1 MKYRTTY
8 FQYKRFCQLL
18 RTYINQ
24 SRFFIRKLKELISKA
39 DIAPTKYCVIPD
51 KRIVYLINPKCA
63 CSSIKRAINELDES
77 IHCPNIHV
85 LPKVVQSYQNQ
96 LNSDE
101 KNYFTFTFIRNP
113 FERIVS
119 FYINKF
125 ERDVQNQGRLFELRD
140 YLGGVFNPHG
150 TFAEMMQVLY
160 GIPPHLCNRHFKPQS
175 YLIDSADCSLD
186 FIGRLENADT
196 DWQTIAE
203 RFDLPPLS
211 MVNQSPSYD
220 YRDYYDLPTLELVN
234 AYYQEDIQ
242 RFGYAESYEEI
253 KAYLMAKQQGKLE

>member
-8 FQYKRFCQLL
+8 FRYRQL
-18 RTYINQ
+18 RQIIYNYAKENAK
-24 SRFFIRKLKELISKA
+24 FILGLWRWVSKKDLSPLKYSVIS
-39 DIAPTKYCVIPD
+39 D
-51 KRIVYLINPKCA
+51 KQLVYLINPKCA
-63 CSSIKRAINELDES
+63 CSSIKRAINELDET
-77 IHCPNIHV
+77 IHYPNAHV

-96 LNSDE
+96 LSSDE

-113 FERIVS
+113 FERIAS
-119 FYINKF
+119 FYVNKF

-140 YLGGVFNPHG
+140 YLGGVFNPYG

-160 GIPPHLCNRHFKPQS
+160 GIPPHLCNGHFKPQS

-203 RFDLPPLS
+203 RFDLPPLP
-211 MVNQSPSYD
+211 MANKSPSYD

-242 RFGYAESYEEI
+242 RFGYADSYEEI
-253 KAYLMAKQQGKLE
+253 KAYLIAKQQGKSE